1 MRDINQTMNKNFIRT
16 FKLPIAVDREP
27 YFSYFLNLLDP
38 YYDTLRKFDLFK
50 KAYDVHGELM
60 FKYNANKLN
69 ETLKYLSQKP
79 EYARFAKMDMK
90 PFQKKLSIPKKEL
103 YTTGNEGRVYISI
116 DLVKANF
123 QSLKLVEPTLFD
135 GYTAFNDFAVSR
147 GFDEVLLNSKITR
160 QVIFGGLSP
169 ARQQSIQ
176 QFMMENIIVDLMN
189 KGFNKEGIYSLSSD
203 EMIFEDAGYNLE
215 DIKDT
220 ASTLGYEVRVERFDL
235 VKPFEKA
242 YFVKEGHDG
251 SREFKMVTTAVMAEF
266 IKKYEGRPLEDV
278 DLYFYDENKRLSKF
292 IETSIF

>member
-1 MRDINQTMNKNFIRT
+1 MRDINQIMNKNLIRT
-16 FKLPIAVDREP
+16 FKLPIAIDREP

-38 YYDTLRKFDLFK
+38 YYDTLRKFEMFK
-50 KAYDVHGELM
+50 KSFDAHGEMM
-60 FKYNANKLN
+60 FKNNALILN
-69 ETLKYLSQKP
+69 DTLKYLSQKP
-79 EYARFAKMDMK
+79 EYVRFSKMDMK
-90 PFQKKLSIPKKEL
+90 PFQKSLSISKKDL

-135 GYTAFNDFAVSR
+135 GHATFNDFAVSR

-176 QFMMENIIVDLMN
+176 QFMMENIIVDLIG

-203 EMIFEDAGYNLE
+203 EMFFEDVGYDVE
-215 DIKDT
+215 EIKET
-220 ASTLGYEVRVERFDL
+220 ATRLGYEVRVERFDL
-235 VKPFEKA
+235 VKPFERA

-251 SREFKMVTTAVMAEF
+251 SREFKMVSTAVMAEF
-266 IKKYEGRPLEDV
+266 IKKYEGRPLEDT

>member
-1 MRDINQTMNKNFIRT
+1 MRDINQVMNKNFIRT

-38 YYDTLRKFDLFK
+38 YYDTLRKFEMFK
-50 KAYDVHGELM
+50 KSFDAHGEMM
-60 FKYNANKLN
+60 FKNNALILN
-69 ETLKYLSQKP
+69 DTLKYLSQKP
-79 EYARFAKMDMK
+79 EYVRFSKMDMK
-90 PFQKKLSIPKKEL
+90 PFQKSLSISKRDL

-135 GYTAFNDFAVSR
+135 GHTTFNDFAISR

-176 QFMMENIIVDLMN
+176 QFMMEKIIIDLIG
-189 KGFNKEGIYSLSSD
+189 KGFKKEGIFSLSSD
-203 EMIFEDAGYNLE
+203 EMFFEDVGYDLE
-215 DIKDT
+215 EIKET
-220 ASTLGYEVRVERFDL
+220 ASRLGYEIRVERFDL
-235 VKPFEKA
+235 VKPFERA
-242 YFVKEGHDG
+242 YFVKEGRDG
-251 SREFKMVTTAVMAEF
+251 SREFKMVSTAVMAEF
-266 IKKYEGRPLEDV
+266 IKKYEGRPLEDI

>member
-1 MRDINQTMNKNFIRT
+1 MRDINQVMNKNFIRT
-16 FKLPIAVDREP
+16 FKLPIAIDREP

-38 YYDTLRKFDLFK
+38 YYDTLRKFEMFK
-50 KAYDVHGELM
+50 KSFDAHGEMM
-60 FKYNANKLN
+60 FKNNALILN
-69 ETLKYLSQKP
+69 DTLKYLSQKP
-79 EYARFAKMDMK
+79 EYVRFSKMDMK
-90 PFQKKLSIPKKEL
+90 PFQKSLSISKRDL

-135 GYTAFNDFAVSR
+135 GHTTFNDFAISR

-176 QFMMENIIVDLMN
+176 QFMMEKIIIDLIG
-189 KGFNKEGIYSLSSD
+189 KGFKKEGVFSLSSD
-203 EMIFEDAGYNLE
+203 EMFFEDVGYDLE
-215 DIKDT
+215 EIKET
-220 ASTLGYEVRVERFDL
+220 ANRLGYEIRVERFDL
-235 VKPFEKA
+235 VKPFERA

-266 IKKYEGRPLEDV
+266 IKKYEGRPLEDT

>member
-1 MRDINQTMNKNFIRT
+1 MRDINQVMNKNFIRT
-16 FKLPIAVDREP
+16 FKLPIAIDREP

-38 YYDTLRKFDLFK
+38 YYDTLRKFEMFK
-50 KAYDVHGELM
+50 KSFDAHGEMM
-60 FKYNANKLN
+60 FKNNALILN
-69 ETLKYLSQKP
+69 DTLKYLSQKP
-79 EYARFAKMDMK
+79 EYVRFSKMDMK
-90 PFQKKLSIPKKEL
+90 PFQKSLSISKKDL

-135 GYTAFNDFAVSR
+135 GHTTFNDFAISR

-176 QFMMENIIVDLMN
+176 QFMMEKIIIDLID
-189 KGFNKEGIYSLSSD
+189 KGFKKEGIFSLSSD
-203 EMIFEDAGYNLE
+203 EMFFEDVGYDLE
-215 DIKDT
+215 EIKET
-220 ASTLGYEVRVERFDL
+220 ANRLGYEIRVERFDL
-235 VKPFEKA
+235 VKPFERA

-251 SREFKMVTTAVMAEF
+251 SREFKMVSTAVMAEF
-266 IKKYEGRPLEDV
+266 IKKYEGRPLEDT

>member
-1 MRDINQTMNKNFIRT
+1 MRDINQVMNKNFIRT
-16 FKLPIAVDREP
+16 FKLPIAIDREP

-38 YYDTLRKFDLFK
+38 YYDTLRKFEMFK
-50 KAYDVHGELM
+50 KSFDAHGEMM
-60 FKYNANKLN
+60 FKNNALILN
-69 ETLKYLSQKP
+69 DTLKYLSQKP
-79 EYARFAKMDMK
+79 EYVRFSKMDMK
-90 PFQKKLSIPKKEL
+90 PFQKSLSISKRDL

-135 GYTAFNDFAVSR
+135 GHATFNDFAVSR

-176 QFMMENIIVDLMN
+176 QFMMENIIVDLIG

-203 EMIFEDAGYNLE
+203 EMFFEDVGYDVE
-215 DIKDT
+215 EIKET
-220 ASTLGYEVRVERFDL
+220 ATRLGYEVRVERFDL
-235 VKPFEKA
+235 VKPFERA

-251 SREFKMVTTAVMAEF
+251 SREFKMVSTAVMAEF
-266 IKKYEGRPLEDV
+266 IKKYEGRPLEDT

>member
-1 MRDINQTMNKNFIRT
+1 MRDINQVMNKNFIRT

-38 YYDTLRKFDLFK
+38 YYDTLRKFEMFK
-50 KAYDVHGELM
+50 KSFDAHGEMM
-60 FKYNANKLN
+60 FKNNALILN
-69 ETLKYLSQKP
+69 DTLKYLSQKP
-79 EYARFAKMDMK
+79 EYVRFSKMDMK
-90 PFQKKLSIPKKEL
+90 PFQKSLSISKRDL

-135 GYTAFNDFAVSR
+135 GHTTFNDFAISR

-176 QFMMENIIVDLMN
+176 QFMMEKIIIDLIG
-189 KGFNKEGIYSLSSD
+189 KGFKKEGIFSLSSD
-203 EMIFEDAGYNLE
+203 EMFFEDVGYDLE
-215 DIKDT
+215 EIKET
-220 ASTLGYEVRVERFDL
+220 ANRLGYEIRVERFDL
-235 VKPFEKA
+235 VKPFERA

-251 SREFKMVTTAVMAEF
+251 SREFKMVSTAVMAEF
-266 IKKYEGRPLEDV
+266 IKKYEGRPLEDT